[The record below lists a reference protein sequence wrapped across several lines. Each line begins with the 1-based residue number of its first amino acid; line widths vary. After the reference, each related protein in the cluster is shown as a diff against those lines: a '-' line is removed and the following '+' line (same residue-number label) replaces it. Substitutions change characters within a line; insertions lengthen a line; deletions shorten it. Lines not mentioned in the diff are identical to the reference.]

1 MQSRKPT
8 LTDYGFVATE
18 YHSQG
23 GHGATM
29 LRRTARGWVASIW
42 RDGGRGYQPI
52 TEPCETLEG
61 CVALYD
67 EWVHAPSDNDVD
79 F

>member
-1 MQSRKPT
+1 MQNREPT

-29 LRRTARGWVASIW
+29 LKRTSRGWVASLW
-42 RDGGRGYQPI
+42 RDGGRGYEPI
-52 TEPCETLEG
+52 TEPAPTLEE
-61 CVALYD
+61 CVARYD
-67 EWVHAPSDNDVD
+67 EWVHAPADNDQE

>member
-1 MQSRKPT
+1 MNRNRT
-8 LTDYGFVATE
+8 LEDYGFVATE

-23 GHGATM
+23 GHGGTM
-29 LRRTARGWVASIW
+29 IRRTSRGWVASIW
-42 RDGGRGYQPI
+42 RDGGRGYQPV
-52 TEPCETLEG
+52 TCPAQTLEE

-67 EWVHAPSDNDVD
+67 EWVQAPSANEQEE

>member
-1 MQSRKPT
+1 MTTNPY
-8 LTDYGFVATE
+8 DFVATE

-29 LRRTARGWVASIW
+29 IRRTSRGWVASLW
-42 RDGGRGYQPI
+42 RYSSRCYEPI
-52 TEPCETLEG
+52 TEPCETLEA
-61 CVALYD
+61 CLAAYD
-67 EWVHAPSDNDVD
+67 QWVHAPADNDVD